1 MADMINFTKMHGI
14 GNDFVIIDCRDGIEL
29 NEIAT
34 KEIANRRF
42 GIGCDQII
50 LLKNPLLGNDIYLE
64 FINNDGSLS
73 SACGN
78 GTRCAANIILK
89 ENSTNNINIETS
101 AGVLKAWKDSD
112 SNLISVNMGK
122 PNFNWNEIPLSKNID
137 HTNVDLGFDKGT
149 NAFCLSMG
157 NPHAVFFVENIES
170 INVSLFGPKFENH
183 SVFPEKANISFAEI
197 KSESKIKMKVWE
209 RGAGQTAA
217 CGSGACAVAVAA
229 KQLSKIDNDC
239 EIVLDG
245 GILNVKILD
254 DGSIVLKGPTE
265 ISFQGKLGNRISKL
279 IKSN

>member
-78 GTRCAANIILK
+78 GTRCAAYLILK
-89 ENSTNNINIETS
+89 ENSTNNINIETN

>member
-1 MADMINFTKMHGI
+1 MAGMVNFTKMHGI
-14 GNDFVIIDCRDGIEL
+14 GNDFVIIDCRDGIEF
-29 NEIAT
+29 NEIVA
-34 KEIANRRF
+34 KKIANRRF

-50 LLKNPLLGNDIYLE
+50 LLKNPLLGNDILLE

-78 GTRCAANIILK
+78 GTRCAAKLIFI
-89 ENSTNNINIETS
+89 ENSTNNINIETN
-101 AGVLKAWKDSD
+101 AGILEAWKDNN

-122 PNFNWNEIPLSKNID
+122 PNFIWNEIPLSKNID
-137 HTNVDLGFDKGT
+137 HTNVDLGFEKGN

-157 NPHAVFFVENIES
+157 NPHAVFFVDSVES
-170 INVSLFGPKFENH
+170 VNVSLVGPKFENH
-183 SVFPEKANISFAEI
+183 PIFPEKANISFAEI
-197 KSESKIKMKVWE
+197 KSKSKIKMKVWE

-229 KQLSKIDNDC
+229 KQLSKIDNNC
-239 EIVLDG
+239 EIILDG
-245 GILNVKILD
+245 GILNVTILD

-265 ISFQGKLGNRISKL
+265 ISFKGTFGDIINKL

>member
-29 NEIAT
+29 NEIVA

-50 LLKNPLLGNDIYLE
+50 LLKNPLLGNDILLE

-78 GTRCAANIILK
+78 GTRCAAKLLFI
-89 ENSTNNINIETS
+89 ENSTNNINIETN
-101 AGVLKAWKDSD
+101 AGILEAWKDNN

-122 PNFNWNEIPLSKNID
+122 PNFIWNEIPLSKNID

-170 INVSLFGPKFENH
+170 VNVSLVGPKFENH
-183 SVFPEKANISFAEI
+183 SIFPEKANISFAEVI
-197 KSESKIKMKVWE
+197 SKSKIKMKVWE
-209 RGAGQTAA
+209 RGVGVTLA
-217 CGSGACAVAVAA
+217 CGSGACASVYAGLKKKLLDKAVEVQVE
-229 KQLSKIDNDC
+229 KGSLFI
-239 EIVLDG
+239 E
-245 GILNVKILD
+245 ILD
-254 DGSIVLKGPTE
+254 EEAIMTGPAE
-265 ISFQGKLGNRISKL
+265 ISYFGNINL
-279 IKSN
+279 

>member
-1 MADMINFTKMHGI
+1 MVNFTKMHGI
-14 GNDFVIIDCRDGIEL
+14 GNDFVIIDCRDGLEL
-29 NEIAT
+29 NEIVA
-34 KEIANRRF
+34 KEISNRRF

-50 LLKNPLLGNDIYLE
+50 LLKNPLLGNDILLE
-64 FINNDGSLS
+64 FINYDGSLS

-78 GTRCAANIILK
+78 GTRCAANLIFH
-89 ENSTNNINIETS
+89 ENSTNNINIETN
-101 AGVLKAWKDSD
+101 AGVLEAWKDSN
-112 SNLISVNMGK
+112 SNLISVNMGR

-157 NPHAVFFVENIES
+157 NPHAVFFLESIES
-170 INVSLFGPKFENH
+170 VNVSLVGPKFENH
-183 SVFPEKANISFAEI
+183 PIFPEKANISFAEVI
-197 KSESKIKMKVWE
+197 SKSKIKMKVWE

-239 EIVLDG
+239 EIRLDG
-245 GILNVKILD
+245 GILNVKILG

-265 ISFQGKLGNRISKL
+265 ISFQGKLGDRISKL
-279 IKSN
+279 IKLN